1 MAIGRK
7 KKALGHF
14 NKEGDSGKG
23 EEGEP

>member
-14 NKEGDSGKG
+14 KKEGDSGKG